1 LFIKLQ
7 DKTGWFFNTV
17 ILIFNITSENVKMK
31 RRNFI
36 QLSTL
41 AGVGL
46 SLPMAGILNACSTHP
61 EHSLEFKNLITGLLR
76 DWSDGMLKVQI
87 NNPSN
92 LEVHGALGCPSCSHI
107 HGRCMDAVYPF
118 LYMADKTGDE
128 KYLEGAKLVMLWAE
142 NNVSQNDGSWTV
154 IQNPKSWK
162 GITVFGAI
170 ALAEALHYHGH
181 VLDNETRLAWTKRLE
196 RAGQYIYDT
205 FTIDFT
211 NVNYPG
217 TAVYG
222 LNLIGDVL
230 SRNDFKAKA
239 KVLAIG
245 IKDYFTPKE
254 GLLFGECKNPSSR
267 LSKKGLYGVDL
278 GYNVEETLNSLV
290 MYSLKENDEDLL
302 QILTKSLNSHL
313 EFMMPDGGWDNSWG
327 NRMYK
332 WSYWG
337 SRTCDGSQPAFGMM
351 SHVNPAFGTAA
362 VKNTELLQRCTADG
376 LIHGGPHYVSA
387 GIPPCVHH
395 TFTHAKPLAALL
407 DHWEHLPEINTNAE
421 LPRATADGVTHFKD
435 LDVYLF
441 ARGNWRGTVSAY
453 DAEYHYKEDFR
464 QASGGA
470 LGVLY
475 HNKVGLLCT
484 ASMAKYQ
491 MVEKNNQQLQ
501 PGKDICLTPRIE
513 TFKEG
518 VWYTN
523 LYDLP
528 ATVNYKD
535 ENGTVEL
542 IADVD
547 LKNVDRKE
555 VEGTASA
562 FDIEYKCSADK
573 TVIRVSTEQAIT
585 EPTAFV
591 LPVIS
596 PNSEV
601 VTKISDTEMTIQK
614 PEGLVTIRANVP
626 LKIKDMAGSRT
637 FNMVPGVEAIPFEA
651 FFDTEKKQDLEISI
665 SVS

>member
-1 LFIKLQ
+1 MQ
-7 DKTGWFFNTV
+7 
-17 ILIFNITSENVKMK
+17 

-41 AGVGL
+41 AGLGL
-46 SLPMAGILNACSTHP
+46 SIPFSGLLNACSNHP
-61 EHSLEFKNLITGLLR
+61 EHSLEFKNLISDLLK
-76 DWSDGMLKVQI
+76 DWCDGMLKVQI

-92 LEVHGALGCPSCSHI
+92 LEEHGALGCPSCSHI

-118 LYMADKTGDE
+118 LYMADLTGDE
-128 KYLEGAKLVMLWAE
+128 KYIEGAKLVMTWAE
-142 NNVSQNDGSWTV
+142 NNVSQEDGSWTV

-181 VLDNETRLAWTKRLE
+181 VLDEVTRKVYTERLDK
-196 RAGQYIYDT
+196 AGQYIYDT

-211 NVNYPG
+211 NINYPG

-222 LNLIGDVL
+222 LNLIGNVL
-230 SRNDFKAKA
+230 NRDDFKTKSKTLASEV
-239 KVLAIG
+239 KV
-245 IKDYFTPKE
+245 YFTANE
-254 GLLFGECKNPSSR
+254 GLLFGECKPD
-267 LSKKGLYGVDL
+267 SKKLSEKGLHGVDL

-290 MYSLKENDEDLL
+290 MYALKEKDEELL

-313 EFMMPDGGWDNSWG
+313 EFMLPDGAWDNSWG

-351 SHVNPAFGTAA
+351 AHINPAFGTAA

-376 LIHGGPHYVSA
+376 LIHGGPHFVDA

-407 DHWEHLPEINTNAE
+407 DHWDYLPEINANAS
-421 LPRATADGVTHFKD
+421 LPRATADGVKHFKD

-441 ARGNWRGTVSAY
+441 ARGDWRGTVSAY
-453 DAEYHYKEDFR
+453 DAEYHYKYDYR

-475 HNKVGLLCT
+475 HNKIGLLCA
-484 ASMAKYQ
+484 ASMAEYSL
-491 MVEKNNQQLQ
+491 VEKNNQQPQ
-501 PGKDICLTPRIE
+501 PGKDICLTPRVE
-513 TFKEG
+513 VFKDA

-528 ATVNYKD
+528 ATVNSKD
-535 ENGTVEL
+535 ENGTIEL
-542 IADVD
+542 LANVR
-547 LKNVDRKE
+547 LKNVDREE
-555 VEGTASA
+555 VVGTASA
-562 FDIEYKCSADK
+562 FDISYNCAADK
-573 TVIRVSTEQAIT
+573 LEIQAKTNQDIL

-591 LPVIS
+591 LPIVSTSDEVITHV
-596 PNSEV
+596 SENE
-601 VTKISDTEMTIQK
+601 ITIQK
-614 PEGLVTIRANVP
+614 SEGLVTVKANAP
-626 LKIKDMAGSRT
+626 IKIKEISGART
-637 FNMVPGVEAIPFEA
+637 FNMVPGVEALPLEVFFEK
-651 FFDTEKKQDLEISI
+651 DIEELTLSI
-665 SVS
+665 TVS

>member
-1 LFIKLQ
+1 
-7 DKTGWFFNTV
+7 
-17 ILIFNITSENVKMK
+17 MK
-31 RRNFI
+31 RRNFL

-46 SLPMAGILNACSTHP
+46 TLPMSSILQSCSSHP
-61 EHSLEFKNLITGLLR
+61 EHSLEFKNLISGLLK

-92 LEVHGALGCPSCSHI
+92 IEVHGALGCPSCSHI

-128 KYLEGAKLVMLWAE
+128 KYKEGAKLVMLWAE
-142 NNVSQNDGSWTV
+142 NNVSQENGAWTV
-154 IQNPKSWK
+154 IKNPKSWK

-181 VLDNETRLAWTKRLE
+181 VLDEATRKAWTKRLE
-196 RAGQYIYDT
+196 KAGQYIYDE

-211 NVNYPG
+211 NINYPG

-222 LNLIGDVL
+222 LDLIGGVVKRD
-230 SRNDFKAKA
+230 DFKAKS
-239 KVLAIG
+239 KELAQQV
-245 IKDYFTPKE
+245 KAYFTPNE
-254 GLLFGECKNPSSR
+254 GLLFGECKKTSSR
-267 LSKKGLYGVDL
+267 LSEKGLYGVDL

-290 MYSLKENDEDLL
+290 MYALKEKDDELL
-302 QILTKSLNSHL
+302 ETLTKSLNSHL
-313 EFMMPDGGWDNSWG
+313 EFMLPDGAWDNSWG

-351 SHVNPAFGTAA
+351 AHINPAFGTAA
-362 VKNTELLQRCTADG
+362 VKNTELLQRCTAEG
-376 LIHGGPHYVSA
+376 LIHGGPGFIEA

-407 DHWEHLPEINTNAE
+407 DHWDHLPIINKNTS
-421 LPRATADGVTHFKD
+421 LPRATADGVKHFKD

-441 ARGNWRGTVSAY
+441 ARGDWRGTVSAY
-453 DAEYHYKEDFR
+453 DAEYHYKNDYR

-475 HNKVGLLCT
+475 HNKVGLLCA
-484 ASMAKYQ
+484 ASMAEYAL
-491 MVEKNNQQLQ
+491 VEKNNQQVQ
-501 PGKDICLTPRIE
+501 PGKDICLTPRVE
-513 TFKEG
+513 VFKDD

-528 ATVNYKD
+528 ATVASKD
-535 ENGTVEL
+535 QNGTIEL
-542 IADVD
+542 LADVK
-547 LKNVDRKE
+547 LKNVARKQ
-555 VEGTASA
+555 VEDTASD
-562 FDIEYKCSADK
+562 FDIAYKCTADK
-573 TVIRVSTEQAIT
+573 TQIKVSTTQDIT
-585 EPTAFV
+585 EKTAFV
-591 LPVIS
+591 LPIVS
-596 PNSEV
+596 PNTEV
-601 VTKISDTEMTIQK
+601 VTRVSDTEMTIQK
-614 PEGLVTIRANVP
+614 PEGLVTIIANVP

-651 FFDTEKKQDLEISI
+651 FFDIEKKQDLEISI
-665 SVS
+665 LVS

>member
-1 LFIKLQ
+1 
-7 DKTGWFFNTV
+7 
-17 ILIFNITSENVKMK
+17 MK

-46 SLPMAGILNACSTHP
+46 SIPFSGLLNACTNHA
-61 EHSLEFKNLITGLLR
+61 EHSLEFKNLISGLLK
-76 DWSDGMLKVQI
+76 DWCDGMIKVQI

-92 LEVHGALGCPSCSHI
+92 LEEHGALGCPSCSHI

-118 LYMADKTGDE
+118 LYMADISGDK
-128 KYLEGAKLVMLWAE
+128 KYIEAAKLVMIWAE
-142 NNVSQNDGSWTV
+142 NNVSQEDGSWTV
-154 IQNPKSWK
+154 INNPKSWK

-181 VLDNETRLAWTKRLE
+181 VIDETTRKTWTVRLE
-196 RAGQYIYDT
+196 KAGQYIYDT

-211 NVNYPG
+211 NINYPG

-222 LNLIGDVL
+222 LNLIGNVL
-230 SRNDFKAKA
+230 NRDDFKAKS
-239 KVLAIG
+239 KILASEV
-245 IKDYFTPKE
+245 KEYFTANE
-254 GLLFGECKNPSSR
+254 GLLFGECKKSSSK
-267 LSKKGLYGVDL
+267 LSEKGLHGVDL

-290 MYSLKENDEDLL
+290 MYALKEKDEELL

-313 EFMMPDGGWDNSWG
+313 EFMLPDGAWDNSWG

-351 SHVNPAFGTAA
+351 AHINPAFGTAA

-376 LIHGGPHYVSA
+376 LIHGGPHFVDA

-407 DHWEHLPEINTNAE
+407 DHWDHLPEINANTS
-421 LPRATADGVTHFKD
+421 LPRTTADGVKHFKD

-441 ARGNWRGTVSAY
+441 ARGEWRGTVSAY
-453 DAEYHYKEDFR
+453 DAEYHYKEDYR

-470 LGVLY
+470 LGVLF
-475 HNKVGLLCT
+475 HNKVGLLCA
-484 ASMAKYQ
+484 ASMAEYSL
-491 MVEKNNQQLQ
+491 VEKNNQQPQ
-501 PGKDICLTPRIE
+501 PGKDICLTPRVE
-513 TFKEG
+513 VFKDE

-528 ATVNYKD
+528 ATVNSKD
-535 ENGTVEL
+535 ENGTIEL
-542 IADVD
+542 LADVK
-547 LKNVDRKE
+547 LKNVDREE
-555 VEGTASA
+555 VVGTASA
-562 FDIEYKCSADK
+562 FDISYNCAADK
-573 TVIRVSTEQAIT
+573 IEIKVSTQQDVKEQ
-585 EPTAFV
+585 TAFV
-591 LPVIS
+591 LPIVS
-596 PNSEV
+596 PSSEV
-601 VTKISDTEMTIQK
+601 VTNVSENEITIQK
-614 PEGLVTIRANVP
+614 PEGLLTIKANAP
-626 LKIKDMAGSRT
+626 IKTKEIAGKRT
-637 FNMVPGVEAIPFEA
+637 FNMVPGVEALPLEVFFEEGQNELSM
-651 FFDTEKKQDLEISI
+651 TI

>member
-1 LFIKLQ
+1 
-7 DKTGWFFNTV
+7 
-17 ILIFNITSENVKMK
+17 MK

-41 AGVGL
+41 AGLGISIPFSGL
-46 SLPMAGILNACSTHP
+46 FTACSNHP
-61 EHSLEFKNLITGLLR
+61 EHSLEFKSLISGLLK
-76 DWSDGMLKVQI
+76 DWCAGMLRVQI

-92 LEVHGALGCPSCSHI
+92 LEEHGALGCPSCSHI

-118 LYMADKTGDE
+118 LYMADKTGDK
-128 KYLEGAKLVMLWAE
+128 KYLEGAKLVMTWAE
-142 NNVSQNDGSWTV
+142 NNVSQEDGSWTV
-154 IQNPKSWK
+154 IKNPKSWK
-162 GITVFGAI
+162 GITIFGAI

-181 VLDNETRLAWTKRLE
+181 VLDDETRQSWTTRLA

-211 NVNYPG
+211 NINYPG

-222 LNLIGDVL
+222 LNLIGSVL
-230 SRNDFKAKA
+230 NRDDFKAKS
-239 KVLAIG
+239 KTLAAEV
-245 IKDYFTPKE
+245 KAYFTPNE
-254 GLLFGECKNPSSR
+254 GLLFGECKKSSSK
-267 LSKKGLYGVDL
+267 LSEKGLHGVDL

-290 MYSLKENDEDLL
+290 MYALKEKDEELL

-313 EFMMPDGGWDNSWG
+313 EFMLPDGAWDNSWG

-351 SHVNPAFGTAA
+351 AHINPAFGTAA

-376 LIHGGPHYVSA
+376 LIHGGPGFVEA

-407 DHWEHLPEINTNAE
+407 DHWEHLPEINTNSN
-421 LPRATADGVTHFKD
+421 LPRTAADGITHFKD
-435 LDVYLF
+435 LDVFLF
-441 ARGNWRGTVSAY
+441 ARGDWRGTVSAY
-453 DAEYHYKEDFR
+453 DAEYHYKYDFR

-475 HNKVGLLCT
+475 HNKVGLLCA
-484 ASMAKYQ
+484 ASMAEYSL
-491 MVEKNNQQLQ
+491 VEKNNQQPQ

-513 TFKEG
+513 TFKNN

-528 ATVNYKD
+528 ATVTAND
-535 ENGTVEL
+535 ENGIVEL
-542 IADVD
+542 VADVK
-547 LKNVDRKE
+547 LKNVDREE
-555 VEGTASA
+555 VEGTASK
-562 FDIEYKCSADK
+562 FDIVYKSTTEK
-573 TVIRVSTEQAIT
+573 TEIQVKTNQDIL

-591 LPVIS
+591 LPIVS
-596 PNSEV
+596 PSNEIVTHVSENE
-601 VTKISDTEMTIQK
+601 ITIKK
-614 PEGLVTIRANVP
+614 PEGLVTIKASAP
-626 LKIKDMAGSRT
+626 IKLKEISGKRT
-637 FNMVPGVEAIPFEA
+637 FNMVPGVEALPIEVFFEKESEELQVTIA
-651 FFDTEKKQDLEISI
+651 
-665 SVS
+665 VS

>member
-1 LFIKLQ
+1 MQ
-7 DKTGWFFNTV
+7 
-17 ILIFNITSENVKMK
+17 

-46 SLPMAGILNACSTHP
+46 SLPIAGILSSCESHP
-61 EHSLEFKNLITGLLR
+61 EHSLEFKNLISGLLK

-92 LEVHGALGCPSCSHI
+92 LELHGALGCPSCSHI

-142 NNVSQNDGSWTV
+142 NNVSQENGAWTV
-154 IQNPKSWK
+154 IRNPKSWK

-181 VLDNETRLAWTKRLE
+181 VLDDDTYVAWKKRLE
-196 RAGQYIYDT
+196 KAGQYIYDT

-211 NVNYPG
+211 NINYPG

-222 LNLIGDVL
+222 LNLIGNVL
-230 SRNDFKAKA
+230 GRDDLKAKS
-239 KVLAIG
+239 KTLASQV
-245 IKDYFTPKE
+245 KAYFTANE
-254 GLLFGECKNPSSR
+254 GLLFGECKKSSSK
-267 LSKKGLYGVDL
+267 LSEKGLHGVDL

-290 MYSLKENDEDLL
+290 MYSLKEKDEELL

-313 EFMMPDGGWDNSWG
+313 EFMLPDGAWDNSWG

-351 SHVNPAFGTAA
+351 AHINPAFGTAA

-376 LIHGGPHYVSA
+376 LIHGGPGFIEA
-387 GIPPCVHH
+387 GIPACVHH

-407 DHWEHLPEINTNAE
+407 DHWDHLPEINKKAA
-421 LPRATADGVTHFKD
+421 LPRTTADGVKHFKD

-441 ARGNWRGTVSAY
+441 ARGDWRGTISAY
-453 DAEYHYKEDFR
+453 DAEYHYKDDYR

-475 HNKVGLLCT
+475 HNKVGLLCA
-484 ASMAKYQ
+484 ASMAEYAL
-491 MVEKNNQQLQ
+491 VEKNNQQVQ
-501 PGKDICLTPRIE
+501 PNKDISFTPRIE
-513 TFKEG
+513 TFKEEK
-518 VWYTN
+518 WYTN

-528 ATVNYKD
+528 ATVESKD
-535 ENGTVEL
+535 ENGTIKLLANV
-542 IADVD
+542 A
-547 LKNVDRKE
+547 LKNVERAI
-555 VEGTASA
+555 VEETASN
-562 FDIEYKCSADK
+562 FKIGYTCSENEINIK
-573 TVIRVSTEQAIT
+573 VTTEQNIT
-585 EPTAFV
+585 APTAFV
-591 LPVIS
+591 LPIIS

-601 VTKISDTEMTIQK
+601 VTKVSDTEITIKK
-614 PEGLVTIRANVP
+614 PEGLVTISANAP
-626 LKIKDMAGSRT
+626 IKTKEIKGKRT
-637 FNMVPGVEAIPFEA
+637 FNMVPGAEAIPFEV
-651 FFDTEKKQDLEISI
+651 FFNEGEKELLLSI
-665 SVS
+665 TVS